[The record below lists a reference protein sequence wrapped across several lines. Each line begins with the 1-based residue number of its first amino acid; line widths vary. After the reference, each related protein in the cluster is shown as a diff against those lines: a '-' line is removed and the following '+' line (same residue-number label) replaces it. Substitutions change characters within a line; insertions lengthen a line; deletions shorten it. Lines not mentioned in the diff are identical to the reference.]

1 MQINELKKELSIIYF
16 KGSQVIFPNYG
27 VFLFLKTVL
36 NSAKSIDLDKKRHI
50 AFHLGIHCLQ
60 KYPFRGFHNIK
71 GLKYMRKSFL
81 KLAHA
86 AIQ

>member
-16 KGSQVIFPNYG
+16 KGSQVIFPNYS

-36 NSAKSIDLDKKRHI
+36 NSAKSVDLGKMLHI
-50 AFHLGIHCLQ
+50 AFHLGLHCLQ
-60 KYPFRGFHNIK
+60 KYLFRGFQNIK
-71 GLKYMRKSFL
+71 GLRYMRKSFL